1 MDMKDLLSKLTQLN
15 EANFAPSYRGGPTGN
30 FRGPGTERG
39 TLVPGKKDRYGQGDE
54 DSEHF
59 GHDDGHEHGEDDEIA
74 SPEPEVR
81 RGRGRPPGKNSIKAT
96 TASYGNGQGI
106 QDYLGKPGKNKTT
119 TGKRTTSDTNK
130 DNFKELKYLIKNN
143 SYVGVE
149 DAIKQMSDDKIKP
162 AEMIKIAKGLL
173 KYAEENSD
181 EVLTGKRMQTA
192 LTDLKDFV
200 GISEQKKTVGES
212 LKDWIATID
221 EQRMLAEATPTTTSN
236 ATAPNVSQKV
246 IVKPGQPTGE
256 KPPATM
262 TTQTGQTVAVGSA
275 DQVKKLADLVNA
287 EEVQLTKPGTTEPL
301 AEIETNPNTGDATK
315 VLKDIFA
322 QEKDPFDSVYDLLSS
337 DTPAGKIVK
346 SMYEKIKGGQLHKY
360 DNVEKIL
367 GTVIDQLEDKYGQ
380 QDHKDEHGSDEW
392 DSMSEA
398 KPSRAQKQ
406 SMSESKTVIQGLAK
420 WKAAAAKQGYS
431 VEGPSKL
438 GIYQAYSKSG
448 GHKGTFKPGGS
459 PPPGSLRGNSKPGMS
474 ADSGTL
480 FVEQGMAEADMFKH
494 NNGNTGFKEL
504 AQQAGGGEQGAK
516 IAGAQLAKMR
526 DKGQVEEADQPPRDG
541 LESPFTMEESKM
553 PMKKVNGKSVP
564 AFAADGKGKND
575 LKNKKVEKVEK
586 VIGSASKTGKN
597 KMPSKSDIEKMCND
611 GKTVAQICKMHSN
624 CDQAA
629 LKKMVADCKK
639 KMVAEGMNQRYRAAY
654 HKGRS
659 NGLLGEAHCG
669 KNYDDMEEARH
680 YHMGFMEG
688 IDECYGGNQMPIQGM
703 VDEGQPPIYQVKD
716 DYGRVVGTHS
726 YGRGFIPNKGSGLQP
741 HPTKIPDFHKI
752 DTSYD
757 LSIPTR
763 HAAQDLRARERDNLR
778 TKVQDRLGEAD
789 MEEGN
794 LFTGNLATAR
804 RLHKSH
810 FDLDGD
816 GDMEKVKEFKM
827 AFESLDRQ
835 LLALL
840 NEDSVSEGM
849 TVSISKGQENSPD
862 SVSINASD
870 AEADSLLA
878 FVKQAG
884 LGIFGGDHGAAQDA
898 VVTSEPSTATSDA
911 IEVVDDHD
919 GMLSL
924 IRKMAGQ
931 GAAHDHSAHDH
942 SSEDY
947 ADEENCNE
955 CGMAYESCG
964 CDESDEMVDEGL
976 GKWARNAA
984 VAGTLAL
991 GLGGAHAGQAPET
1004 PQGPQAQQSMSAPV
1018 KVERQTQATK
1028 QLQQYINV
1036 VNDMYKDSGA
1046 KTIRLPMDGQMGPAT
1061 SKALNDVY
1069 SLLTKVQS
1077 QGDKY
1082 GGNSSEAL
1090 ANATKQI
1097 ADLDKLGSAADS
1109 SLGYRA
1115 WYNANK
1121 NKMGLKEVDNEAQKI
1136 YNVAEDTGEEET
1148 EQEVQDTAQANQAAA
1163 EFDQAQAGLTK
1174 ESDDDNSS
1182 GIVPALVG
1190 GGLGYALGSGALNGI
1205 GSAIGSAIGLEEEDE
1220 DEEEEEGGYDAE
1232 GNQQFGGPYDAGDH
1246 YVGGYRGYDDRR
1258 KDRELNEWANSP
1270 QQSIHDEQFEA
1281 DIEFMTNIISGGL
1294 NKQKI
1299 RVGSGGQTTV
1309 PVVATV
1315 TNEST
1320 DLLSQWKKLSGI

>member
-964 CDESDEMVDEGL
+964 CDESVVDEQGTPDQDL
-976 GKWARNAA
+976 EMAAEDSTDPNVGA
-984 VAGTLAL
+984 VADQAAELDAEEAGTAAEEATAAS
-991 GLGGAHAGQAPET
+991 GGGAT
-1004 PQGPQAQQSMSAPV
+1004 
-1018 KVERQTQATK
+1018 
-1028 QLQQYINV
+1028 
-1036 VNDMYKDSGA
+1036 
-1046 KTIRLPMDGQMGPAT
+1046 
-1061 SKALNDVY
+1061 
-1069 SLLTKVQS
+1069 
-1077 QGDKY
+1077 
-1082 GGNSSEAL
+1082 
-1090 ANATKQI
+1090 
-1097 ADLDKLGSAADS
+1097 
-1109 SLGYRA
+1109 
-1115 WYNANK
+1115 
-1121 NKMGLKEVDNEAQKI
+1121 NEAFGFNKDES
-1136 YNVAEDTGEEET
+1136 YNTSDEE
-1148 EQEVQDTAQANQAAA
+1148 AM
-1163 EFDQAQAGLTK
+1163 EFDDDQADDEDDEYDHDAAGNIRRRGGHDAAGHFDMTK
-1174 ESDDDNSS
+1174 ESMSESSFFNLYKKLALLSEESTAEKDDKAENAAKKVANDIEYDE
-1182 GIVPALVG
+1182 GHKGEDDKKA
-1190 GGLGYALGSGALNGI
+1190 
-1205 GSAIGSAIGLEEEDE
+1205 EEAG
-1220 DEEEEEGGYDAE
+1220 EEVKNDIE
-1232 GNQQFGGPYDAGDH
+1232 
-1246 YVGGYRGYDDRR
+1246 YDD
-1258 KDRELNEWANSP
+1258 KKAKKLKEWANSP
-1270 QQSIHDEQFEA
+1270 RQSSHDEQFET
-1281 DIEFMTNIISGGL
+1281 DIEFMTNVISGGL

-1309 PVVATV
+1309 PVVAAVT

-1320 DLLSQWKKLSGI
+1320 DLLTQWKKLSGI